1 MIAQEKETTTDEN
14 TASRRKYPRL
24 DVDNYQ
30 LLAKAGST
38 ELQLPISNLSYGGAF
53 FEYRRKT
60 DDLAVGGMLE
70 LALSRKDEVVTA
82 TARIVHR
89 NSDGFAVSFV
99 HPDYSF
105 TSALAS
111 IITRQIMENGSVDKE
126 DYEVPGRIALLAH
139 ADDWYDVV
147 FTSNLGPRGV
157 WVLTDKIRA
166 FTDTW
171 WITLLEHGLY
181 DCETRVLWCVENALA
196 LEFIEP
202 SAEFM
207 TAYQRVVDSF
217 TL

>member
-1 MIAQEKETTTDEN
+1 MMAQEQAITTDDN
-14 TASRRKYPRL
+14 AASRRKYPRL

-30 LLAKAGST
+30 LLAKVGTT
-38 ELQLPISNLSYGGAF
+38 ELKLPISNLSYGGAF
-53 FEYRRKT
+53 FEYRQQA
-60 DDLAVGGMLE
+60 DDLVVGNVLE
-70 LALSRKDEVVTA
+70 LALSRKEEMVTA
-82 TARIVHR
+82 NARIVHR
-89 NSDGFAVSFV
+89 NNDGFAVSFV
-99 HPDYSF
+99 HPDYNF
-105 TSALAS
+105 TAALAS
-111 IITRQIMENGSVDKE
+111 IITRQIMDDGSIDKE

-181 DCETRVLWCVENALA
+181 DCETRVLWCAENALA

-207 TAYQRVVDSF
+207 NAYQRIVDAF